1 MKTFKSIALFFLIG
15 IIIALT
21 CTCVHYAS
29 KCKALERPS
38 NVKDNASVRE
48 FYKEYIDK
56 IHKLQD
62 SVNRLV
68 VVLDESKRIV
78 SLLEADKKR
87 LKTQAK
93 KILENYEKLDSMLL
107 DFGIDDN
114 IEFLSEYLS
123 EEDDPEPDGHRSSDN
138 SGAAGE
144 DK

>member
-21 CTCVHYAS
+21 CACVHYAS
-29 KCKALERPS
+29 KCEALERTS
-38 NVKDNASVRE
+38 NV
-48 FYKEYIDK
+48 KEYIDK

-87 LKTQAK
+87 LETQAR

-123 EEDDPEPDGHRSSDN
+123 EEDDPEPDGHRSGDN

-144 DK
+144 DKQRSE

>member
-15 IIIALT
+15 IIIIALT
-21 CTCVHYAS
+21 CACVHYAS
-29 KCKALERPS
+29 KCKALEKTS
-38 NVKDNASVRE
+38 NV
-48 FYKEYIDK
+48 KEYIDK

-87 LKTQAK
+87 LETQAK

-123 EEDDPEPDGHRSSDN
+123 EEDDSEPDGHRGSDN

-144 DK
+144 DKQRSE

>member
-21 CTCVHYAS
+21 CACVHYAS
-29 KCKALERPS
+29 KCKALERTS
-38 NVKDNASVRE
+38 NV
-48 FYKEYIDK
+48 KEYIDK

-87 LKTQAK
+87 LETQAR

-123 EEDDPEPDGHRSSDN
+123 EEDDPEPDGHRSGDN

>member
-21 CTCVHYAS
+21 CACVHYAS
-29 KCKALERPS
+29 KCKALERTS
-38 NVKDNASVRE
+38 NV
-48 FYKEYIDK
+48 KEYIDK

-87 LKTQAK
+87 LETQAR

-123 EEDDPEPDGHRSSDN
+123 EEDDPEPDGHRSGDN
-138 SGAAGE
+138 SGAVGE
-144 DK
+144 DKQRSE

>member
-1 MKTFKSIALFFLIG
+1 MKTFKSVALFFLIG

-29 KCKALERPS
+29 KCKALERTS
-38 NVKDNASVRE
+38 NV
-48 FYKEYIDK
+48 KEYIDK

-87 LKTQAK
+87 LETQATLK
-93 KILENYEKLDSMLL
+93 KIVKEYEKLDSMLL

-114 IEFLSEYLS
+114 IKFLSEYLS

>member
-1 MKTFKSIALFFLIG
+1 MKTFKSVALFFLIG
-15 IIIALT
+15 IIIIALT

-29 KCKALERPS
+29 KCKALERTS
-38 NVKDNASVRE
+38 NV
-48 FYKEYIDK
+48 KEYIDK

-87 LKTQAK
+87 LETQAK

>member
-1 MKTFKSIALFFLIG
+1 MKTFKSITLFFLIG
-15 IIIALT
+15 IIIIALT
-21 CTCVHYAS
+21 CACVHYAS
-29 KCKALERPS
+29 KCKALERTS
-38 NVKDNASVRE
+38 NV
-48 FYKEYIDK
+48 KEYIDK

-87 LKTQAK
+87 LETRAK

-123 EEDDPEPDGHRSSDN
+123 EEDDSEPDGHRGSDN

-144 DK
+144 DKQRSE

>member
-15 IIIALT
+15 IIIIALT

-29 KCKALERPS
+29 KCKALERTS
-38 NVKDNASVRE
+38 NV
-48 FYKEYIDK
+48 KEYIDK

-87 LKTQAK
+87 LETQAK

-114 IEFLSEYLS
+114 IKFLSEYLS
-123 EEDDPEPDGHRSSDN
+123 EEDDPEPDGHHSSDN

>member
-1 MKTFKSIALFFLIG
+1 MKTFKSITLFFLIG

-21 CTCVHYAS
+21 CACVHYAS
-29 KCKALERPS
+29 KCKALERTS
-38 NVKDNASVRE
+38 NV
-48 FYKEYIDK
+48 KEYIDK

-87 LKTQAK
+87 LETQAR

-123 EEDDPEPDGHRSSDN
+123 EEDDPEPDGHRGSDN

-144 DK
+144 DKQRSE